1 MAIQIGING
10 FGRILRVC
18 FRIAISQPETFH
30 LCGINVRNADLN
42 YMVYMIRY
50 DSIFGRFQGELSV
63 YDGGILVNGQKIPVF
78 SESDAAS
85 IPWKACGAEYII
97 DATGAFCTTQKAL
110 AFIIPQR
117 RRLPTSSSGRRRL
130 SSLLRQKTKRLQPL
144 SWASTRT
151 NIHRTCKLSQTH
163 LVQQTVW
170 LQFV

>member
-10 FGRILRVC
+10 FGRIGRVA

-78 SESDAAS
+78 
-85 IPWKACGAEYII
+85 INTAEI
-97 DATGAFCTTQKAL
+97 TGTEFYCIL
-110 AFIIPQR
+110 
-117 RRLPTSSSGRRRL
+117 
-130 SSLLRQKTKRLQPL
+130 
-144 SWASTRT
+144 
-151 NIHRTCKLSQTH
+151 
-163 LVQQTVW
+163 
-170 LQFV
+170 

>member
-1 MAIQIGING
+1 MAISIGING
-10 FGRILRVC
+10 FGRIGRVA

-97 DATGAFCTTQKAL
+97 DATGAFCTFMPVLRK
-110 AFIIPQR
+110 
-117 RRLPTSSSGRRRL
+117 L

-170 LQFV
+170 LQFVKSLKIIMGLNMV

>member
-10 FGRILRVC
+10 FGRIGRVA

-85 IPWKACGAEYII
+85 IPWEGMRSRIYH
-97 DATGAFCTTQKAL
+97 
-110 AFIIPQR
+110 R
-117 RRLPTSSSGRRRL
+117 RHWCILHYSKSNG
-130 SSLLRQKTKRLQPL
+130 
-144 SWASTRT
+144 
-151 NIHRTCKLSQTH
+151 TH
-163 LVQQTVW
+163 SCRC
-170 LQFV
+170 